1 MKTYTNVSRKT
12 VGEDRVAICPNFGC
26 EYMTRVIPLKFRF
39 LGFGKYPKCK
49 KHHIP
54 LVYIDE
60 RIGDFV
66 DAALACLFD
75 KGGLPPSE
83 LFEGVKSR
91 FSHELESFVEGWVY
105 SITVGRGAPIVSRY
119 MDAISNVYL
128 KQLTKKQIKTLKKGG
143 TSKPNLVN
151 KAIKNGMDEITIQY
165 TRILKHLRAHSE
177 VLTDHQKLQALSK
190 SLQNYLKDWQK
201 NVLEHNEII
210 NSPEK
215 KYEMA
220 LKEIKSN
227 YDQIL
232 NVGTCRCLLGLNPDS
247 KELKKAGLTAFD
259 RYSAYHEF
267 YTEGLTMK
275 FTKFDIN
282 RQEKRSEDI
291 RVLNKNQQKHNKKTI
306 YNYDKNENLDN
317 KLVKS
322 LIKLIYEHEFE
333 LVEFEKSSTNKLN
346 LNITDGT
353 SLRRFN
359 NLIVASD
366 ISKILGISLDT
377 AKRWSYQLELLRKKP
392 LMIIRPTTFK
402 KICEHIEIFSNHT
415 EIYTSFSAVLTD
427 YHEKKYNKDFLNM
440 LVSIFNKYIKGGGGK
455 SWFSQILGKS
465 RAYIFDLEHRRGER
479 GKGGPEHYAKYF
491 NLLTSIHLINEEK
504 LDFKDGLNISD
515 LKAECHNLIFKE
527 IKNRNM
533 IKELCESK
541 YSRRIVNTDNREL
554 FDIVI
559 HSLLA
564 LTKIERGRSNK
575 NSDFV
580 YDYTDLSRLISNTNS
595 RDFLTGKFRN
605 GYILAKTEGIRLI
618 KEIRKG
624 FFNAPGVCHNA
635 IYRIKTHIN
644 NPHWREY
651 EKHFIDL
658 RGIQRKE
665 LLDLSLGLDIY
676 DKDFIEDAH
685 PFVTKDG
692 QIIKGRYVFYI
703 TRHHLDED
711 QKHYLI
717 FDYNSTDFMF
727 KIILLASKSHWKV
740 HANKEEFNKN
750 KVLLN
755 ARMKH
760 LYKILN
766 FNNFPKRNCAHIIKS
781 EFNNETIMI
790 NSQEI
795 KIWDEFPEKII
806 EEWIRRWKA
815 RKILSDKEF
824 YKRFYPNFYNYHYK
838 PLLREMELFRQ
849 KNSNCKKPEF
859 WYWYFRQYLKKKK
872 ILIESQLEL
881 KNKDE
886 NSLFIKKIYIPT

>member
-1 MKTYTNVSRKT
+1 MKAYTNVSRRT
-12 VGEDRVAICPNFGC
+12 VGEDRVAICPSFGC
-26 EYMTRVIPLKFRF
+26 EYMTRVRPFKFRF
-39 LGFGKYPKCK
+39 LGFNRYPKCK
-49 KHHIP
+49 SHHIP

-75 KGGLPPSE
+75 KAGLPSPE
-83 LFEGVKSR
+83 ILEGVKSR
-91 FSHELESFVEGWVY
+91 FPDEFTSFVEGWVY
-105 SITVGRGAPIVSRY
+105 CITVGRGAPMVSRY
-119 MDAISNVYL
+119 MDVISNTYL
-128 KQLTKKQIKTLKKGG
+128 KQLTKKQIKALKKGND
-143 TSKPNLVN
+143 SKLNLVN
-151 KAIKNGMDEITIQY
+151 KAIKDGMDEITIQY

-190 SLQNYLKDWQK
+190 SLQNYMKDWQK
-201 NVLEHNEII
+201 YVLKHNEII
-210 NSPEK
+210 NSPEN
-215 KYEMA
+215 KYKMA
-220 LKEIKSN
+220 LKEIKNN

-232 NVGTCRCLLGLNPDS
+232 SVGTCRCLLGLNPES
-247 KELKKAGLTAFD
+247 KEIKKAKITAFD
-259 RYSAYHEF
+259 RFSSYHEF

-275 FTKFDIN
+275 FTKSDIK

-291 RVLNKNQQKHNKKTI
+291 RVLYKGKQNGNKKKI
-306 YNYDKNENLDN
+306 YNYNRNDNLDT
-317 KLVKS
+317 KLIKS
-322 LIKLIYEHEFE
+322 LLNFIYEFE
-333 LVEFEKSSTNKLN
+333 LEFVEFEKSLTNKLN
-346 LNITDGT
+346 LNITGGT
-353 SLRRFN
+353 SLRRFKN
-359 NLIVASD
+359 RIVATE

-377 AKRWSYQLELLRKKP
+377 AKRWSYQLELPRKKP
-392 LMIIRPTTFK
+392 LNMNVRPTTFK
-402 KICEHIEIFSNHT
+402 KICEHKEIFSNHT
-415 EIYTSFSAVLTD
+415 EIYTSFSGVLTD
-427 YHEKKYNKDFLNM
+427 YHEKKYNKDYLNM

-455 SWFSQILGKS
+455 SWLSQILGKS

-491 NLLTSIHLINEEK
+491 NLLTSIHLINKER

-515 LKAECHNLIFKE
+515 LKAECRKLIFKE
-527 IKNRNM
+527 MKNRNM

-564 LTKIERGRSNK
+564 LTKIERGRNNK

-618 KEIRKG
+618 KEMRKG
-624 FFNAPGVCHNA
+624 FFKAPGACHNA

-685 PFVTKDG
+685 LFVTKDG

-717 FDYNSTDFMF
+717 FDYTSTDFMF
-727 KIILLASKSHWKV
+727 KIILLPSKSHWKV
-740 HANKEEFNKN
+740 HANKEEFNKY

-760 LYKILN
+760 LYRILN
-766 FNNFPKRNCAHIIKS
+766 FNIIPKRNYAHIIKS

-790 NSQEI
+790 NGQEM
-795 KIWDEFPEKII
+795 KIWNKFPEKLI

-815 RKILSDKEF
+815 RKTLSDKEF
-824 YKRFYPNFYNYHYK
+824 YKRFYQNFYIYHYK
-838 PLLREMELFRQ
+838 PLLRDMKLF
-849 KNSNCKKPEF
+849 KNKDTNCERPEF
-859 WYWYFRQYLKKKK
+859 WYWYFTHYLKK
-872 ILIESQLEL
+872 
-881 KNKDE
+881 N
-886 NSLFIKKIYIPT
+886 IYPSINPK